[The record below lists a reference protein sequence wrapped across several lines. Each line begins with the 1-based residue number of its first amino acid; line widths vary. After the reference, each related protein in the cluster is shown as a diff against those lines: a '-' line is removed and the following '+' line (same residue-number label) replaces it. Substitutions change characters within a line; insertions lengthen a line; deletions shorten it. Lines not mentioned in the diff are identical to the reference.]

1 MRPFV
6 QQSEFLPKL
15 RRMGLYGVAVLTRE
29 AVHELRRA
37 RPHLR
42 VVANYEL
49 LWRDFDLSASTAESD
64 LISEDWAFALTAAA
78 AGTGMSGTRS
88 GRSTIDMD
96 LMDA

>member
-1 MRPFV
+1 
-6 QQSEFLPKL
+6 
-15 RRMGLYGVAVLTRE
+15 MGLYGVAVLTRE

-64 LISEDWAFALTAAA
+64 LISEDWAFALSA
-78 AGTGMSGTRS
+78 GMSGTRS
-88 GRSTIDMD
+88 GRSTVDMD